1 MNKDRKK
8 SSLTY
13 LLIIIS
19 CCGMV
24 AASIGLYVNAYGIF
38 FSPMSEALGV
48 RRGDISLH
56 ATLCG
61 LSTGLVGIPVIHWI
75 QSHRLRPVILAGVV
89 LAAVSTLL
97 TAFTTHVWQL
107 NLLGIL
113 RGAGLCCF
121 HLAIVTTVVGNWFE
135 AKRGTITGFIASFS
149 GIAGAV
155 FNPIFNAL
163 ILRVGYK
170 SALIIMSIVTV
181 LLTLPATLF
190 IELNPMQKGMV
201 PYGHGS
207 DEAEAAKQGDP
218 HRRGEAEAPVRAASD
233 AGAEKAQAPAQ
244 AASGDEPGIVP
255 LRYFSGLFLM
265 ICVIVF
271 FSNFSIGFA
280 SHLPGVAESAGYS
293 SSFGALLVSVVMIAN
308 ISFKFV
314 IGFLADKLGAVR
326 ASQLMLAVELAGVI
340 LMFYVIGS
348 ATSGAAL
355 MAAGF
360 LFGSAYSYG
369 AVGASLVTRRIYGG
383 KQYGSAYAVTAMVGN
398 ISNALAIAVIGYAYD
413 FLHSYRPMTVILV
426 VMVASSI
433 VLLTLA
439 ERKRKQQAG

>member
-1 MNKDRKK
+1 MNKDQKK

-163 ILRVGYK
+163 ILRIGYK

-181 LLTLPATLF
+181 LLTLPAILF

-207 DEAEAAKQGDP
+207 DEAGAMKKGDP
-218 HRRGEAEAPVRAASD
+218 VT
-233 AGAEKAQAPAQ
+233 
-244 AASGDEPGIVP
+244 SGDEPGIVP

-280 SHLPGVAESAGYS
+280 SHLPGVAESAGNS

-433 VLLTLA
+433 VLLTLG